1 MSEDGFRAAVAA
13 GVIGAEERTAR
24 CCARSSRSRARSS
37 GAQRSSIFLLD
48 EEADELVFEAVAGE
62 EEQGLIGTRIPSEH
76 RHRRLDARDAAAAR
90 DRGPEEDPRHS
101 REVAEKT
108 GYVPKG
114 IMSVPLLVE
123 ERALGVLQVL
133 DRPQRPGFSLQEM
146 ELLGLFANQAAIA
159 LDLLQRSRRAKAAL
173 ESGERRRRGRRARRA
188 ALDALVEDDRA
199 QGAAAARGAGGRAR
213 AIEKGASTAP
223 FRNRSSAR
231 KRYSTCST
239 CSTCSNM

>member
-1 MSEDGFRAAVAA
+1 MTEDGLRAAVAA
-13 GVIGAEERTAR
+13 GVMGADEAYGSLLRSIVEVAR
-24 CCARSSRSRARSS
+24 AIFS
-37 GAQRSSIFLLD
+37 AQRSSIFLLD
-48 EEADELVFEAVAGE
+48 EEADELVFAAIAGE
-62 EEQGLIGTRIPSEH
+62 EEQGLIGTRIPSSTGIAGWTLVTRQALVIED
-76 RHRRLDARDAAAAR
+76 LTQ
-90 DRGPEEDPRHS
+90 DPRHS

-173 ESGERRRRGRRARRA
+173 EEGAGDVAVVARLAA
-188 ALDALVEDDRA
+188 ALDELTEDRREQALA
-199 QGAAAARGAGGRAR
+199 LL
-213 AIEKGASTAP
+213 TALE
-223 FRNRSSAR
+223 NVL
-231 KRYSTCST
+231 KQ
-239 CSTCSNM
+239 